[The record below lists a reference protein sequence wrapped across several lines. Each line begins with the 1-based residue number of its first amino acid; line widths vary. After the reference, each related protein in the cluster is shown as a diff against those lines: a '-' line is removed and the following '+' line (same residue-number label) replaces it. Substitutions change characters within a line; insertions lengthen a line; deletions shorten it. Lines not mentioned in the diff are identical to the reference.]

1 MSVTSTSSAIQMIA
15 NSAASPVR
23 SAYSPTKKES
33 SEECGPLPLFKD
45 QLCSRILWTYLI
57 LGLVLL
63 AVVFYIFA
71 TAQHDAATYIGTR
84 PDGVPGFVDNSW
96 YTYVVISIVGVLYV
110 YGMYRAYM
118 ASMKHDTLRY
128 SLNFIFLGVAALII
142 IWFYQFYRK
151 GKINAATN
159 LYQGGLVS
167 GAGVTQAT
175 VDNFGNRTCFYIAIA
190 ILVLLVLQFYLFWMT
205 GDRLAAYT
213 VIPLVVVISLYAW
226 ASWELSLGTTESG
239 TF

>member
-33 SEECGPLPLFKD
+33 VEECGPLPLFKD
-45 QLCSRILWTYLI
+45 QLCSRVLWTYLI
-57 LGLVLL
+57 LGIVLL

-71 TAQHDAATYIGTR
+71 TAQHDPEQYIGVR
-84 PDGVPGFVDNSW
+84 PSGVPGFVDNNW
-96 YTYVVISIVGVLYV
+96 FIYVVISIVGVLYV

-118 ASMKHDTLRY
+118 ASGDSATKY
-128 SLNFIFLGVAALII
+128 ALNFIFLGVAALII

-151 GKINAATN
+151 GKLNAAENTYN
-159 LYQGGLVS
+159 TSGGELS
-167 GAGVTQAT
+167 TET
-175 VDNFGNRTCFYIAIA
+175 GNRICFYIAIS
-190 ILVLLVLQFYLFWMT
+190 IIVLLVLQFYLFWRT

-213 VIPLVVVISLYAW
+213 IVPLLVIISLFAW
-226 ASWELSLGTTESG
+226 ASWELSLGAPESG
-239 TF
+239 SF

>member
-84 PDGVPGFVDNSW
+84 PSGVPGFVDNSW
-96 YTYVVISIVGVLYV
+96 YTYIVISVVGVLYV

-151 GKINAATN
+151 GKLNAATDI
-159 LYQGGLVS
+159 YTS
-167 GAGVTQAT
+167 I
-175 VDNFGNRTCFYIAIA
+175 DNTTGNRICFYIAIS

-226 ASWELSLGTTESG
+226 ASWELSLGAPESG